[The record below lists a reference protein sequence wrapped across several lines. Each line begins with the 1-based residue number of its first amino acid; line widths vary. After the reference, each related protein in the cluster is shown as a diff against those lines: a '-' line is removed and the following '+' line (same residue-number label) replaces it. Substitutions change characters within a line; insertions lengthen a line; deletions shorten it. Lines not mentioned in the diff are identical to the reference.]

1 MAGVQSVV
9 PRSSGVS
16 KNLPPL
22 ALKAATAPLR
32 DNKSLGFTF
41 VVPGEFFFVKRIAEF
56 LRKIALK

>member
-9 PRSSGVS
+9 LSLS
-16 KNLPPL
+16 KDLPTL
-22 ALKAATAPLR
+22 ASKAATAPLR

-41 VVPGEFFFVKRIAEF
+41 VRPGEFFFGKRIGEF